1 MSSKEAIRRQM
12 TRNLYS
18 GLQYRTFK
26 NILLKRLIE
35 GYGYEN
41 KIEIAR
47 RLVAEVIDSI
57 EEYMPMQERV
67 KPGQLV
73 WLARVVND
81 HGNRGQSSKDF
92 EKIPVILDLVSE
104 EDIQALIDGK
114 GIKEV
119 RQQRTVRMIRQAA
132 EQGGTLANTDC
143 AAICSINPVTVSKY
157 VTEHEEKTGK
167 LLPTAGTVLDIGPKI
182 THKVQAVRSWIYGY
196 EPLEIALKMDHRVE
210 NIERYIKDFKRVRLV
225 AKRYDKDR
233 AAFILKMSPNLVQQ
247 YWNLVEEF
255 YPDEIGQSEPER
267 PEDGERGDGR
277 EPPQGSRAGEKGGEE

>member
-12 TRNLYS
+12 ARNLYG
-18 GLQYRTFK
+18 GLQYRTFR
-26 NILLKRLIE
+26 NILIKRLVE

-47 RLVAEVIDSI
+47 RLVADIIDSI
-57 EEYMPMQERV
+57 EQYMPMQERV

-73 WLARVVND
+73 WLARSADD

-104 EDIQALIDGK
+104 EDIQTLMDGK

-119 RQQRTVRMIRQAA
+119 REQRTIRLINQTA
-132 EQGGTLANTDC
+132 EQGGTLANTDS
-143 AAICSINPVTVSKY
+143 AAICCINPVTVSKY
-157 VTEHEEKTGK
+157 VNKHEEKTGR

-182 THKVQAVRSWIYGY
+182 SHKVQAVRSWICGY
-196 EPLEIALKMDHRVE
+196 EPLEIAHKLDHRVE
-210 NIERYIKDFKRVRLV
+210 NIERYINDFKRVRLV

-233 AAFILKMSPNLVQQ
+233 APFILKMSPNLVQQ

-255 YPDEIGQSEPER
+255 FPGEITQSGPER

-277 EPPQGSRAGEKGGEE
+277 EPPQGSRAGEKGGKK